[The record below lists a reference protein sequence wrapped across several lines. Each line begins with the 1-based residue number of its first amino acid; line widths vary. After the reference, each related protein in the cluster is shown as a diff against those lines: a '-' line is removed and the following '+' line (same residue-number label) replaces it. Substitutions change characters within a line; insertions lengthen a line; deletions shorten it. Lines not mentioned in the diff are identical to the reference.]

1 MRTRR
6 CRVRS
11 PIRQTRRQPQSYRPD
26 GTSMVAGTLRV
37 AGRVWIEK
45 GGTTYLAWGRIVLL
59 ERIREYGSISAAARS
74 MGMGYPHAWDLVE
87 KMNRMSPSPLVVKS
101 TGGTRGGGAVLTPR
115 GEAAVEMFRSL
126 VADFQSWLMARPRVR
141 FGRTSRR

>member
-1 MRTRR
+1 
-6 CRVRS
+6 
-11 PIRQTRRQPQSYRPD
+11 
-26 GTSMVAGTLRV
+26 MVAGTLRV